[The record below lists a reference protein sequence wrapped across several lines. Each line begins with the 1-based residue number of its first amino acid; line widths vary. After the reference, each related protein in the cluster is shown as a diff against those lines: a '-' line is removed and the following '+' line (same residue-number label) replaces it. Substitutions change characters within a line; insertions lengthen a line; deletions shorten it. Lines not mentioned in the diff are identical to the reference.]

1 MRPVTVLLVLT
12 LVLAALCAWAPAAIA
27 DSGSISRDAHGPQ
40 PTGDYAPLGSPPSP
54 GLYLLNQT
62 TIFIVGVVLLVVAA
76 ALGVYTFVT
85 TRRAAAV
92 R

>member
-1 MRPVTVLLVLT
+1 MRPFTLVLVLT
-12 LVLAALCAWAPAAIA
+12 LVLAALCAWEPAVAA
-27 DSGSISRDAHGPQ
+27 DPGSISRDARGSQ

-62 TIFIVGVVLLVVAA
+62 TIFIVGVVLLIVAA
-76 ALGVYTFVT
+76 VLGAYTMVT
-85 TRRAAAV
+85 TRRAGTP